1 MILFLTGAIVMASA
15 VIALFFLRFW
25 RSTGQRFFLYFSLS
39 FFVEAIHRAY
49 SAWDG
54 TSHEDSPYHY
64 LVRLVSY
71 GLILWAVVEKNL
83 PPRSPDA

>member
-15 VIALFFLRFW
+15 VISLFFLRFW
-25 RSTGQRFFLYFSLS
+25 RSTGQRFFLHFALS
-39 FFVEAIHRAY
+39 FLVEALHRAY

-54 TSHEDSPYHY
+54 AVHEDSPYHY
-64 LVRLVSY
+64 LVRLLSY

-83 PPRSPDA
+83 PGRAPHR